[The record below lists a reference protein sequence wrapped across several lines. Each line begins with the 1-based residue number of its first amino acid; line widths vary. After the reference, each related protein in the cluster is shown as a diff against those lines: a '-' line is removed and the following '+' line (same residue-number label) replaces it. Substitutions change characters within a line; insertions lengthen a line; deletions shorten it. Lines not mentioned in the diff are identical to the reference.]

1 MKRIAMVLGA
11 AILAAT
17 PVMADEKAT
26 DEEAAKVKA
35 ILSAWGCEGGRIE
48 KESEA
53 GGVFEVDDAKCKDG
67 GQYDFRISKD
77 FKLKLIVTD

>member
-1 MKRIAMVLGA
+1 MKKFAMVLGA
-11 AILAAT
+11 ALLAAT
-17 PVMADEKAT
+17 PVMADEKAS
-26 DEEAAKVKA
+26 DDEAAKIAAVV
-35 ILSAWGCEGGRIE
+35 SAWGCEGGKIE

-77 FKLKLIVTD
+77 FKLQMIISD

>member
-1 MKRIAMVLGA
+1 MKRIATLLGA
-11 AILAAT
+11 VLLAAS
-17 PVMADEKAT
+17 PAMADEQASA
-26 DEEAAKVKA
+26 EESAKVNA
-35 ILSAWGCEGGRIE
+35 ILSAWGCEGGKIE

-77 FKLKLIVTD
+77 FKLQMIVTD

>member
-1 MKRIAMVLGA
+1 MKRVAMVLGA
-11 AILAAT
+11 VLLTAGPA
-17 PVMADEKAT
+17 MADEKASA
-26 DEEAAKVKA
+26 DEAVKVNA

-77 FKLKLIVTD
+77 FKLQVIVSD

>member
-1 MKRIAMVLGA
+1 MKKIAMVLGA
-11 AILAAT
+11 SMIAAT
-17 PVMADEKAT
+17 SVMADEKAT
-26 DEEAAKVKA
+26 DDEAAKISA
-35 ILSAWGCEGGRIE
+35 IVSAWGCEGGKIE

-77 FKLKLIVTD
+77 FKLQMIISD